1 MVKLMTAGLT
11 ALVVTVS
18 PPAHAQTPSYAAFS
32 TADANSVTDARINA
46 VKSALQLTPEQQK
59 YWPAIEDAVR
69 ASAKDR
75 QARIASVAERL
86 DEIRNRSTV
95 EALQKMNPVDLMQRR
110 AAALSQRAAN
120 LTKVA
125 DAWKPLYQ
133 ILTPDQKLRMAFL
146 TISTLHDF
154 RVAVEQQPG
163 TQFEVDYGE
172 TIW

>member
-1 MVKLMTAGLT
+1 MVKFMTAGLT
-11 ALVVTVS
+11 ALVVTIS

-32 TADANSVTDARINA
+32 AADANSVTDARLNA

-59 YWPAIEDAVR
+59 YWPAIEDAIR
-69 ASAKDR
+69 ARAKDR
-75 QARIASVAERL
+75 QARIESVAERL
-86 DEIRNRSTV
+86 DKIRNSSTV
-95 EALQKMNPVDLMQRR
+95 EALQNLNPVDLMERR
-110 AAALSQRAAN
+110 AATLSQRAAN

-163 TQFEVDYGE
+163 MQFDVDDGE
-172 TIW
+172 MMW